1 MRLSDIPIN
10 DMSQPNRIHIISF
23 QSPYPANY
31 GGAIERATLANKLI
45 ETKGLKQNAAL
56 MRIKRLVDK
65 GELVAEG
72 KMVRLPGGDSQIH
85 AFTHSQG
92 VGTPVNGV
100 NCE

>member
-1 MRLSDIPIN
+1 
-10 DMSQPNRIHIISF
+10 
-23 QSPYPANY
+23 
-31 GGAIERATLANKLI
+31 
-45 ETKGLKQNAAL
+45 

-65 GELVAEG
+65 GELIAEG